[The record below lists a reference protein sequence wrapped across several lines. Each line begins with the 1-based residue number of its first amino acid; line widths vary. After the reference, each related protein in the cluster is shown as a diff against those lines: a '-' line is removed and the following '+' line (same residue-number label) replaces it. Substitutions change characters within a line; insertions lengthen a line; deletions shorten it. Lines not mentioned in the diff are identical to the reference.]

1 MSTGKLLRIFIYKE
15 KWIDNYSYEDI
26 MFIADW
32 FYAHSKKILDYKIQN
47 ELFDCELKKFYM
59 F

>member
-32 FYAHSKKILDYKIQN
+32 FYAPSKKILDYKIQN
-47 ELFDCELKKFYM
+47 ELFD
-59 F
+59 